1 MIKTVIFDIDGTMY
15 DYNAGNRVGMAALK
29 AYCEEQFGVDEHM
42 FRETFS
48 WANQEMGRRIGMPCA
63 AVHNRLI
70 RYQLMLEK
78 LGQPLFPHARTM
90 YHVYWDALVEAMQP
104 SDGLIEWMRQLKA
117 DGVQIGIGSNM
128 TAYIQYKKLEKLGVT
143 PYIDW
148 IVTSEEAGCEKP
160 ERRFFELCLAKSGV
174 QPQECLFV
182 GDSLEGD
189 IKGAAAVGMQTLQ
202 FVPEQE
208 HPEAGRQ
215 IRSYRECLREEA

>member
-1 MIKTVIFDIDGTMY
+1 MIKTVIFDIDGTLY
-15 DYNAGNRVGMAALK
+15 DYNAGNRIGMAALG
-29 AYCEEQFGVDEHM
+29 AYCQEQFGLDENT

-63 AVHNRLI
+63 AIHNRLI

-78 LGQPLFPHARTM
+78 LGAPLFPHARTM
-90 YHVYWDALVEAMQP
+90 YHVYWDTLVGNMQP
-104 SDGLIEWMRQLKA
+104 FDGLLAWMRQLKR
-117 DGVQIGIGSNM
+117 DGIQIGIGSNM

-160 ERRFFELCLAKSGV
+160 ERRFFERCSAKSGV
-174 QPQECLFV
+174 QPEECLFV

-189 IKGAAAVGMQTLQ
+189 IKGAAAAGMQTLQ
-202 FVPEQE
+202 FVPDATE
-208 HPEAGRQ
+208 PGIGKQ